1 MKFFNNVFKYKYFFT
16 NFQVEGGLLF
26 PDKGNLYLCGIED
39 GQYKDDKIAWWDN
52 VYGFDM
58 SCIKDVAITEPLVD
72 VVEPKQV
79 CFIVILTFQMLKV
92 SSSLSTLT

>member
-1 MKFFNNVFKYKYFFT
+1 MNIIYPTKIMKVYQIVQTESYTYNSNI
-16 NFQVEGGLLF
+16 NIQQVEGGLLF
-26 PDKGNLYLCGIED
+26 PDKASLYLCGIED

-79 CFIVILTFQMLKV
+79 C
-92 SSSLSTLT
+92 